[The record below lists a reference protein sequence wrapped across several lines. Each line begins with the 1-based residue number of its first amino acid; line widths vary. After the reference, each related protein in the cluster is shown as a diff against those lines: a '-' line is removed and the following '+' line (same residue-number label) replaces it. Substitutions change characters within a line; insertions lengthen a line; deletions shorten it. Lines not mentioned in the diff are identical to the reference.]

1 MQRLT
6 WFGLMLI
13 FTRNVTKKI
22 LKFYYENKDITNVS
36 RKHFHKTQIPN
47 PKNTSKKRSEILML
61 VCPRPKS
68 CVEGY
73 HLCVAT

>member
-22 LKFYYENKDITNVS
+22 LKFYYEIKILQMCHGNIFTKLKSQTP
-36 RKHFHKTQIPN
+36 KTH
-47 PKNTSKKRSEILML
+47 PKKVRNFNASVPKTKV
-61 VCPRPKS
+61 VC
-68 CVEGY
+68 
-73 HLCVAT
+73 

>member
-36 RKHFHKTQIPN
+36 RKHFHKTQIPT
-47 PKNTSKKRSEILML
+47 PKTHPKKVRNFNASVPKTKV
-61 VCPRPKS
+61 VC
-68 CVEGY
+68 
-73 HLCVAT
+73 